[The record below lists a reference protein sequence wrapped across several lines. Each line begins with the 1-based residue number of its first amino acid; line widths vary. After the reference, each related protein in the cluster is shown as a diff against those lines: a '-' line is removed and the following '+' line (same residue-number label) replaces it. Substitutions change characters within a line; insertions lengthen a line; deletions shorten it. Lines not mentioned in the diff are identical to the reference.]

1 VAPVHIDGQWYSGG
15 WSGAS
20 APALSLK
27 TFDPAEVGITDA
39 DILVGGAFPNPTTDA
54 VTITVN
60 ATGAATLN
68 VTDISGKIVMN
79 SLVDLGTGSTK
90 VNTSQLEAGVYVFT
104 VIMENGKTAQFNLVK
119 Q

>member
-1 VAPVHIDGQWYSGG
+1 
-15 WSGAS
+15 
-20 APALSLK
+20 
-27 TFDPAEVGITDA
+27 
-39 DILVGGAFPNPTTDA
+39 
-54 VTITVN
+54 
-60 ATGAATLN
+60 